1 MPARNVYIALAFIF
15 ISLFIASK
23 TSVKEQVFRGA
34 VSHLANA
41 ALNEV
46 DADRLFEGA
55 LAGAADAVGDSPYT
69 RYIPPRQKTDYMR
82 EIQGQFAGVGLSNF
96 VKDEKT
102 GEFYFVPLRGAPA
115 AKSGLRFGDRIV
127 EVDGK
132 SVKKFSLFDLTSA
145 LRGDEKTVVR
155 LKIRPRASIS
165 AFADAAT
172 TLQNAETP
180 DSAETE
186 SAENPENSANV
197 AQSSSSTAQT
207 SESDA
212 LLRDVELTRAVVQQD
227 VVSGDRLD
235 ENGDWIYTLKDYPE
249 IGYVALE
256 QFADA
261 TTPQTLSALDSLD
274 KAGVSSVILDFRGNP
289 GGFLPDAVAICDEFV
304 AAGAPIVE
312 VRDRSGAVQQIYRAT
327 DRPKKSFRVVVLV
340 DDESAS
346 ASEIVSAALQD
357 AGIAAVGGAR
367 SYGKGTIQSLFE
379 LPLNLGMLRVTTA
392 QFFRPSGKPIR
403 RVDGADSWG
412 VDPDAA
418 LAVELTP
425 TQRFYRRWLRAV
437 RASGPEADVA
447 APRIFA
453 FTTAETDA
461 LLRRAAQTSDA
472 FARLE
477 ALAELDVDPE
487 TAQDAL
493 KSETSEESEAES
505 ETLKPETPEESDNPL
520 PPQNTPAPEAPF
532 APSGRAPYFD
542 PQLDRA
548 VDYLLGTLD
557 ADASQAAETPEE
569 TSNSEKAETSEAD
582 ATSDAAE

>member
-1 MPARNVYIALAFIF
+1 MPARNVYIALAVIF
-15 ISLFIASK
+15 VSLFIASK
-23 TSVKEQVFRGA
+23 TSVKEQVLRGA
-34 VSHLANA
+34 VSHLENA

-46 DADRLFEGA
+46 AADRLLEGA

-69 RYIPPRQKTDYMR
+69 HYIPPRQKTDYMR
-82 EIQGQFAGVGLSNF
+82 EIQGQFAGVGLRNF

-102 GEFYFVPLRGAPA
+102 GEFYFVPLRDAPA
-115 AKSGLRFGDRIV
+115 AKAGLQFGDRIV

-132 SVKKFSLFDLTSA
+132 SVKEFSLFDLTSA

-155 LKIRPRASIS
+155 LKIRPRASTP
-165 AFADAAT
+165 AFADAAQQT
-172 TLQNAETP
+172 
-180 DSAETE
+180 
-186 SAENPENSANV
+186 PENV
-197 AQSSSSTAQT
+197 ET
-207 SESDA
+207 SEPENAADV
-212 LLRDVELTRAVVQQD
+212 LRDVELTRAVVQQD

-249 IGYVALE
+249 IGYVAIE

-261 TTPQTLSALDSLD
+261 TTPQTLAALESLE

-289 GGFLPDAVAICDEFV
+289 GGFLPDAVAISDEFV
-304 AAGAPIVE
+304 EAGAPIVE
-312 VRDRSGAVQQIYRAT
+312 VRDRSGAVQEIYRAT
-327 DRPKKSFRVVVLV
+327 ARPKKPFRVVVLV

-379 LPLNLGMLRVTTA
+379 LPFNLGMLRVTTA

-403 RVDGADSWG
+403 RVDGAESWG
-412 VDPDAA
+412 VTPDAA

-437 RASGPEADVA
+437 RVSGPEADVA
-447 APRIFA
+447 EPPIFA

-477 ALAELDVDPE
+477 ALAELGVDPE
-487 TAQDAL
+487 TAL
-493 KSETSEESEAES
+493 EA
-505 ETLKPETPEESDNPL
+505 LKPEKTEDSE
-520 PPQNTPAPEAPF
+520 TTFE
-532 APSGRAPYFD
+532 PSGRAPYFD

-548 VDYLLGTLD
+548 VDYLLGTLSLD
-557 ADASQAAETPEE
+557 ATQDAETTEKASEE
-569 TSNSEKAETSEAD
+569 AANPEKAET
-582 ATSDAAE
+582 DAAPDVAE

>member
-102 GEFYFVPLRGAPA
+102 GEFYFVPLRDAPA
-115 AKSGLRFGDRIV
+115 AKAGLQFGDRIV

-132 SVKKFSLFDLTSA
+132 SVKEFSLFDLTSV

-155 LKIRPRASIS
+155 LKIRPRASTP

-172 TLQNAETP
+172 TPENAETP
-180 DSAETE
+180 DSAD
-186 SAENPENSANV
+186 AENADDV
-197 AQSSSSTAQT
+197 
-207 SESDA
+207 
-212 LLRDVELTRAVVQQD
+212 LRDVELTRAVVQQD

-357 AGIAAVGGAR
+357 AGLAAVGGAR

-379 LPLNLGMLRVTTA
+379 LPFNLGMLRVTTA
-392 QFFRPSGKPIR
+392 QFYRPSGKPIR
-403 RVDGADSWG
+403 RRDGDETWG
-412 VDPDAA
+412 VTPDAA

-437 RASGPEADVA
+437 RISGSEADVA
-447 APRIFA
+447 DPRIFA
-453 FTTAETDA
+453 FATAETDA

-477 ALAELDVDPE
+477 ALAELGVDPE
-487 TAQDAL
+487 TAL
-493 KSETSEESEAES
+493 EA
-505 ETLKPETPEESDNPL
+505 LKPEATKETKNSDAPSNPL
-520 PPQNTPAPEAPF
+520 NSKNASATEATF

-548 VDYLLGTLD
+548 VDYLLGKLAAVAPQD
-557 ADASQAAETPEE
+557 AERTTEPQEAKKTEKTET
-569 TSNSEKAETSEAD
+569 D
-582 ATSDAAE
+582 ATPDAAK

>member
-34 VSHLANA
+34 VSHLEHA

-69 RYIPPRQKTDYMR
+69 HYIPPRQKTDYMR
-82 EIQGQFAGVGLSNF
+82 EIQGQFAGVGLRNF

-102 GEFYFVPLRGAPA
+102 GEFYFVPLRDAPA
-115 AKSGLRFGDRIV
+115 AKAGLQFGDRIV

-132 SVKKFSLFDLTSA
+132 SVKEFSLFDLTSA

-155 LKIRPRASIS
+155 LKIRPRASTP
-165 AFADAAT
+165 AFADDAT
-172 TLQNAETP
+172 TPQNAETP
-180 DSAETE
+180 DSAD
-186 SAENPENSANV
+186 AENADDV
-197 AQSSSSTAQT
+197 
-207 SESDA
+207 
-212 LLRDVELTRAVVQQD
+212 LRDVELTRAVVQQD
-227 VVSGDRLD
+227 VVTGDRLD
-235 ENGDWIYTLKDYPE
+235 ENGDWAYTLKDYPE
-249 IGYVALE
+249 IGYVAIE

-261 TTPQTLSALDSLD
+261 TTPQTLAALESLD

-304 AAGAPIVE
+304 QAGAPIVE
-312 VRDRSGAVQQIYRAT
+312 VRDRSGAVQEIYRAT
-327 DRPKKSFRVVVLV
+327 ARPKKPFRVVVLV

-367 SYGKGTIQSLFE
+367 SYGKGTVQSLFE
-379 LPLNLGMLRVTTA
+379 LPFNLGMLRVTTA

-403 RVDGADSWG
+403 RVDGAESWG
-412 VDPDAA
+412 VTPDAA

-425 TQRFYRRWLRAV
+425 TQRFYRGWLRAV
-437 RASGPEADVA
+437 RVSGPEAAVA
-447 APRIFA
+447 DPRIFA

-472 FARLE
+472 FVRLE
-477 ALAELDVDPE
+477 ALAELGVDPE
-487 TAQDAL
+487 TAL
-493 KSETSEESEAES
+493 EA
-505 ETLKPETPEESDNPL
+505 LKPETPEES
-520 PPQNTPAPEAPF
+520 ASAEAQSATKTTF

-557 ADASQAAETPEE
+557 ADAPQDAETPEE
-569 TSNSEKAETSEAD
+569 ASNPEKAETSEAA
-582 ATSDAAE
+582 ATPDAAE